1 VDAADLELTPQQV
14 KDWRDVRCRRQ
25 PHLRLLN
32 SQQALEFINDVGLCF
47 LFPMK
52 GVEMP
57 SLWEAICGRSR
68 ALRQLWGHDDIE
80 LEYAWRWK
88 DELPSRGL
96 VF

>member
-1 VDAADLELTPQQV
+1 MDTADLELTPQQV
-14 KDWRDVRCRRQ
+14 KDWRDAHYHRQ
-25 PHLRLLN
+25 HDLRLRD
-32 SQQALEFINDVGLCF
+32 SQQALEFINDVGFCF

-57 SLWEAICGRSR
+57 SLCEAICGGPRVVPVH
-68 ALRQLWGHDDIE
+68 HDDLE
-80 LEYAWRWK
+80 LHYAWSWK